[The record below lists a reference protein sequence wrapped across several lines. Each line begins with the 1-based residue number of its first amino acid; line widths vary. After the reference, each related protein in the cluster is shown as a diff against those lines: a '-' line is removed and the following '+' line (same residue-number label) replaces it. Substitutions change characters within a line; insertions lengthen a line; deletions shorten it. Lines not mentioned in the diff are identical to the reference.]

1 MPSLVSCLLAGLA
14 VVDRAAAAKYSL
26 SQTYD
31 STNFL
36 KEFHFRETGTLPDRQ
51 DDNWA
56 WVKYQNVKDAEE
68 KGIAS
73 VKDNKV
79 YLGVDHE
86 TKLKNDE
93 AGPRRDTL
101 RVQSKWSFREGLVIT
116 RFYHMPKPVC
126 GAWPAYWTLGENWP
140 LNGEIDMYEGWNLH
154 AVNKP
159 AIHTGPKRVVGQCYL
174 DSSASAKIVSED
186 CDNEFQNNRNAWRG
200 QGCQV
205 EEVKDGIWGASDG
218 GIQALE
224 WTKDT
229 IKLYTWPTGK
239 EPENIDSKTPDTSS
253 WGTPSVQLS
262 SPGCDTSKAFGNQT
276 ILFTLP
282 FCGDPPGNN
291 QFWTQLPADSKGG
304 QTCKQ
309 ITGAD
314 TCIKYVAENPEAFK
328 DFYFGINDVRLFF
341 QDAEDSEGD
350 KKDTEGDKKDSEGD
364 KKDTEGDKKDSEGDK
379 KDTEGDKKDSEGDKK
394 DSEGDK
400 KDTDG
405 DKKDSEGDKK
415 DIEGDKKDSE
425 GDNKNTE
432 GDNKNTKSQLSL
444 DSSSSSALTFKYA
457 TSQSSSDNW
466 IGVWPEDDTQAPTWG
481 STTWKYAKESSGS
494 LKLTPPSSM
503 KAGKYKAYLLSGDR
517 KILAFLSTFDYKP
530 ESSDSSDSKN
540 DVAFTVKTHYNVNC
554 GGSANNHV
562 DIKPGSNGVCVRT
575 NCDVGS
581 LEIPSVGSCP
591 NGQVRISYWQNADC
605 GGDWYGYGYGSRGTC
620 RGLWSNGWAFK
631 SLWISCADR
640 ASDCIQQGTCTAA
653 PEPATEI
660 CRAGAADT
668 TTTNNNKPDAG
679 ADKKKTTDNSA
690 AFHLKTRY
698 SGSCTG
704 AVHNDVT
711 VPHGNGQCID
721 TGCAVGS
728 LDIDSVGNCPDG
740 EVRISY
746 WDQPGCRG
754 KWFGYGY
761 ASRNTCRTLWSGG
774 WNFKSLWV
782 SCAKK
787 SDDCVSRGTCTI
799 DNVSGSNVC

>member
-14 VVDRAAAAKYSL
+14 VVDHAAAAKFTL
-26 SQTYD
+26 SQTYN

-36 KEFHFRETGTLPDRQ
+36 TEFHFRETGTLPERQ

-56 WVKYQNVKDAEE
+56 WVKYRNVKDAEE
-68 KGIAS
+68 RGLVS
-73 VKDNKV
+73 VENDKV
-79 YLGVDHE
+79 YLGVDHKTLLE
-86 TKLKNDE
+86 NNED
-93 AGPRRDTL
+93 GPRRDTL

-140 LNGEIDMYEGWNLH
+140 SNGEIDMYEGWNLH
-154 AVNKP
+154 EVNKP
-159 AIHTGPKRVVGQCYL
+159 AIHTAPESEVGQCYL
-174 DSSASAKIVSED
+174 DSSASAKIVSEN
-186 CDNEFQNNRNAWRG
+186 CDNAFQNNRNAWAG

-205 EEVKDGIWGASDG
+205 EEEKDGIWGAPDG

-224 WTKDT
+224 WTNDT
-229 IKLYTWPTGK
+229 IKLYTWQIGK
-239 EPENIDSKTPDTSS
+239 APKNIDSDTPDTSS
-253 WGTPSVQLS
+253 WGTPTVQLS
-262 SPGCDTSKAFGNQT
+262 SPRCDTSRAFGNQT

-282 FCGDPPGNN
+282 FCGNPPGNN
-291 QFWTQLPADSKGG
+291 QFWSQLPANSKKG
-304 QTCKQ
+304 QTCNQ

-314 TCIKYVAENPEAFK
+314 TCIKYVAENPKEFEE
-328 DFYFGINDVRLFF
+328 FYFGVNDVRLFV
-341 QDAEDSEGD
+341 QDAEDTKD
-350 KKDTEGDKKDSEGD
+350 DNKDTKDD
-364 KKDTEGDKKDSEGDK
+364 TKD
-379 KDTEGDKKDSEGDKK
+379 DTKG
-394 DSEGDK
+394 
-400 KDTDG
+400 
-405 DKKDSEGDKK
+405 
-415 DIEGDKKDSE
+415 
-425 GDNKNTE
+425 
-432 GDNKNTKSQLSL
+432 QLSL

-466 IGVWPEDDTQAPTWG
+466 IGIWPEDDTQAPTWG
-481 STTWKYAKESSGS
+481 STTWDYAKESSGS

-503 KAGKYKAYLLSGDR
+503 KAGKYKAYLLSSDR

-530 ESSDSSDSKN
+530 ESSDSNSNSDSDSSSSSN
-540 DVAFTVKTHYNVNC
+540 VAFTVKTHYNVNC
-554 GGSANNHV
+554 GGSVNNNV
-562 DIKPGSNGVCVRT
+562 DIMPGSNGVCVRT

-591 NGQVRISYWQNADC
+591 DGQVRISYWQNADC

-620 RGLWSNGWAFK
+620 RGLWSNGWGFK
-631 SLWISCADR
+631 SLWISCADP

-653 PEPATEI
+653 PEPATEV
-660 CRAGAADT
+660 CRAGDAADT
-668 TTTNNNKPDAG
+668 KQPDAG
-679 ADKKKTTDNSA
+679 ADKKTDSGA

-698 SGSCTG
+698 TGSCTG

-746 WDQPGCRG
+746 WDQPGCGG

-761 ASRNTCRTLWSGG
+761 ASRNTCRSLWSGG

-782 SCAKK
+782 SCAKQ

-799 DNVSGSNVC
+799 DDPSGGNVC